1 MGCQNQSDLL
11 HSHHC
16 DHDYSF
22 TFTFCHLVLWRLWV
36 GVKGQFLKWLGKKTL
51 KISWTVL
58 LLNRNFSMPSMQR
71 CDCSPNNHWNFR
83 TKRNPTTEQNFN
95 QFLFVCLFVSMLT
108 NFLCT
113 SIHCLEYY
121 TAQFLVRTIKVCL
134 YDCKYIVWKLK
145 EVQK

>member
-36 GVKGQFLKWLGKKTL
+36 GVKGQILKWLGKKTL

-95 QFLFVCLFVSMLT
+95 QFLFVCLFLCLLISYAQAFTAWNIIQPSFWSELSRFVST
-108 NFLCT
+108 
-113 SIHCLEYY
+113 
-121 TAQFLVRTIKVCL
+121 TANT
-134 YDCKYIVWKLK
+134 
-145 EVQK
+145 